1 MLNYTFLKYFL
12 IFLFFHNTNIFCKEI
27 ETKRKEATL
36 QIDSLDKPIELSG
49 KWLFT
54 RNDKKNNSKNET
66 DLKSW
71 KIAAL
76 PASWGKIYGD
86 KKLYTVAWHKR
97 LLSFNESLI
106 GQKVTLYAVTFWPEF
121 ELYLDGNLILSQ
133 GVLKS
138 KKEYITTGGMVTS
151 FKITKKVHTLTV
163 RFKTFLMKGFH
174 AKPFQLRA
182 YQENDLFIN
191 FWDFILTDSL
201 VLGGSAAFM
210 AGLLFLFVYLKTKEN
225 FYRVPS
231 FMGIVC
237 GLSLIGWAGL
247 FNRFIGTNA
256 SASLFYATLLPSA
269 IYSALFVRHYIKIKW
284 YWFTPSVVCGVCSVI
299 FLFFI
304 NPESHHALFL
314 TLRKIGFAMAIPNEI
329 ILITLMVKN
338 RRPFGTDFTPLLLG
352 QISLGIFSGYSVF
365 SALGI
370 INGYNVVQF
379 GFMSLI
385 FVVLYLSAK
394 NFAKTYLDNQKNL
407 KEVTELKDNLE
418 IKVEERTVELAEE
431 KNSVSNLLHNM
442 SQAVFSVDLYGVIQ
456 NKAISEYSNILFNQS
471 IAGKTV
477 YETLYANIDPKS
489 EDYGNL
495 KSALETSIGGN
506 DLQWDLNES
515 YFIHKTTINVKGEE
529 RIISVLPNPI
539 WGLDEDIKEIM
550 FSCEDIT
557 EKVALEEK
565 VAKTQAE
572 SNKRSRALHELA
584 PHDGKG
590 IAAHSKELKMFLS
603 NSDLLLNES
612 NEIIE
617 KSNAQKLDQKKFD
630 TVFRHLHTLKGNAR
644 GFGATLLSEQIHKS
658 ESDLEEIKNKFDS
671 FNEEKRLLVC
681 KELSQI
687 RELLDYFIKV
697 AEEVFSISIDGTA
710 GEVVYYEVHKDNLAS
725 MERALNKVMSESP
738 SNDLSDLFLNFT
750 NLLKTPLKDF
760 LSGFKKIVD
769 ETAEESGKNV
779 SFQVEGDDIYIG
791 QDEQNLLN
799 DSLIHLVRN
808 SVDHG
813 IEGSEIRVKENK
825 NEVGN
830 IVISVKKNKNG
841 YGINIKDDGA
851 GIDSELVTK
860 KAIENG
866 IVSNDEAQNMT
877 EADKLKLI
885 FKAGLSTKDQVS
897 ELSGRGVGMDVVS
910 TNIKKLGGEIDI
922 KTEKGVGTHF
932 SISIKL

>member
-1 MLNYTFLKYFL
+1 MRMLLVFIIFFLSSMVNAFGETPSNK
-12 IFLFFHNTNIFCKEI
+12 I
-27 ETKRKEATL
+27 EAVTL
-36 QIDSLDKPIELSG
+36 KIDSLDSPVELSG

-54 RNDKKNNSKNET
+54 RDDKKENSTNEVN
-66 DLKSW
+66 LNSW
-71 KIAAL
+71 KVVTL
-76 PASWGKIYGD
+76 PSAWTKFYGD
-86 KKLYTVAWHKR
+86 KKLYNVAWHKR
-97 LLSFNESLI
+97 VLSFDEKLI
-106 GQKVTLYAVTFWPEF
+106 GQKVNLYAVTFWPQF
-121 ELYLDGNLILSQ
+121 ELYIDGKLILSQ
-133 GVLKS
+133 GELKS
-138 KKEYITTGGMVTS
+138 KKDNITTGGMVGT
-151 FKITKKVHTLTV
+151 FKITKKIHTISV
-163 RFKTFLMKGFH
+163 RFDSFLMKGFH

-182 YQENDLFIN
+182 YKENDFFIN
-191 FWDFILTDSL
+191 LWDFLLNDILII
-201 VLGGSAAFM
+201 GGAAAFM
-210 AGLLFLFVYLKTKEN
+210 AGLLFLFVFLKTKET
-225 FYRVPS
+225 FYQVPS

-237 GLSLIGWAGL
+237 GLSLIAWAGL
-247 FNRFIGTNA
+247 FNRFIGENA
-256 SASLFYATLLPSA
+256 SASLFYATLLPSS
-269 IYSALFVRHYIKIKW
+269 IYSALFVRHYIKFKW
-284 YWFTPSVVCGVCSVI
+284 YWLTPAIVCGICSFVFI
-299 FLFFI
+299 FLI
-304 NPESHHALFL
+304 NPVDHQGLFI
-314 TLRKIGFAMAIPNEI
+314 TFRKLGFATAIPNQI
-329 ILITLMVKN
+329 ILVTIMLRN
-338 RRPFGTDFTPLLLG
+338 RDSFGTDYGPLLFG
-352 QISLGIFSGYSVF
+352 QVSLGVFSGYSVL
-365 SALGI
+365 SAVSI
-370 INGYNVVQF
+370 INGYNLVQF
-379 GFMSLI
+379 GFMILI

-442 SQAVFSVDLYGVIQ
+442 SQAVFSVDLFGVIQ
-456 NKAISEYSNILFNQS
+456 DKAISDYSNTLFDTE

-477 YETLYANIDPKS
+477 YETLYANIDPQS
-489 EDYGNL
+489 EEFGNL

-515 YFIHKTTINVKGEE
+515 YFINKTTINVKGEE

-572 SNKRSRALHELA
+572 SNKRSRVLHELA

-603 NSDLLLNES
+603 NSDLLVNES
-612 NEIIE
+612 LEIMHKEGGQEID
-617 KSNAQKLDQKKFD
+617 KKKFD

-644 GFGATLLSEQIHKS
+644 GFGATLLSELIHRA
-658 ESDLEEIKNKFDS
+658 ESDLEEIKKDFDQ
-671 FNEEKRLLVC
+671 FNDEGRDQIC
-681 KELSQI
+681 NELIEI
-687 RELLDYFIKV
+687 RNLLDYFIKV
-697 AEEVFSISIDGTA
+697 AEEVFSISLDGSA
-710 GEVVYYEVHKDNLAS
+710 GEIVYHEVHKDNLATLENS
-725 MERALNKVMSESP
+725 LKKVMGDSP
-738 SNDLSDLFLNFT
+738 SNDMKDLFVNFT

-760 LSGFKKIVD
+760 LSGFKKVVD

-813 IEGSEIRVKENK
+813 IEGRETRSKENK

-830 IVISVKKNKNG
+830 IIISVKKNEDG

-866 IVSNDEAQNMT
+866 LVSTDEAQNMS
-877 EADKLKLI
+877 ERDKLKLI
-885 FKAGLSTKDQVS
+885 FRAGLSTKDQVS

-922 KTEKGVGTHF
+922 STEKGVGTQF
-932 SISIKL
+932 SISIKA